1 MTLIMYDVAYFKIVT
16 DDGMTCRMSAAS
28 AIRSFGREQVAAA
41 ISGGPAGA
49 RVAFVARNTSAP
61 YRWQ

>member
-41 ISGGPAGA
+41 IHGGPAGA
-49 RVAFVARNTSAP
+49 RVAFMTHNTSAP